1 MPLTASNGDE
11 TGPRPPGLITVGE
24 WAEILTV
31 LYRVLFTEVHLMEQ
45 RQNAR
50 GEKVENNPESNRYG
64 VVSKRLLNVARSL
77 EISYRANK
85 DATNVSKTVEDALN
99 RVRDAR
105 QSLREK
111 MDEVF
116 GPEKT
121 STIIRDDNE

>member
-1 MPLTASNGDE
+1 
-11 TGPRPPGLITVGE
+11 
-24 WAEILTV
+24 
-31 LYRVLFTEVHLMEQ
+31 MEQ
-45 RQNAR
+45 RQNTK
-50 GEKVENNPESNRYG
+50 GDKPENNPASNRYG

-99 RVRDAR
+99 RVKDAR
-105 QSLREK
+105 QSLRKK

-121 STIIRDDNE
+121 STIIRDDDE